1 MKNLVKVAVLLACL
15 AGCAV
20 TPYPAITDFTDD
32 KVEIRVRYTML
43 GPMLD
48 PALTASRPHAE
59 EHCRSMGKTYT
70 FMSSRD
76 RRLDEYSGE
85 WIFLF
90 RCDGPDRVVID

>member
-1 MKNLVKVAVLLACL
+1 MKNNLFAMAIVAVSL
-15 AGCAV
+15 AGCMV

-32 KVEIRVRYTML
+32 KVEVRVRYTI
-43 GPMLD
+43 PMLD

-59 EHCRSMGKTYT
+59 EHCRSVGKESYT

-76 RRLDEYSGE
+76 RRVDEYSGE

-90 RCDGPDRVVID
+90 RCDGPDRVVIE